1 MTLAPPTSASSTSAP
16 SASASPP
23 TTLPAWLAQSPF
35 VAILRGIT
43 PDEALPVGEA
53 LWSAGWRIIEVP
65 LNSPDAFESIARL
78 QRRFGDTILLGAG
91 TVRRADEVDTLT
103 RIGARLMV
111 CPHTDPA
118 LIGYAKACGLL
129 SLPGAATP
137 SECLAALD
145 AGADGL
151 KLFPA
156 DALGPAMLGALRAVL
171 PAGTAVLPVGGIH
184 TDLLAIWRK
193 AGAAGFGI
201 GGTLYKPGTTAAQVA
216 ATAQAFNEAWLDSLP
231 PLRAACS

>member
-1 MTLAPPTSASSTSAP
+1 MTLATSTSLPLP
-16 SASASPP
+16 S
-23 TTLPAWLAQSPF
+23 TLPAWLVQSPF

-53 LWSAGWRIIEVP
+53 LWDAGWRIIEVP

-78 QRRFGDTILLGAG
+78 QRRFGDAILLGAG
-91 TVRRADEVDTLT
+91 TVRRADEVDTLV

-118 LIGYAKACGLL
+118 LIGYAKACGLFA
-129 SLPGAATP
+129 LPGAATP

-156 DALGPAMLGALRAVL
+156 DALGPAMLSALRAVL
-171 PAGTAVLPVGGIH
+171 PTGTAVLPVGGIH

-193 AGAAGFGI
+193 AGAIGFGI
-201 GGTLYKPGTTAAQVA
+201 GGTLYKPGTTAPQVA
-216 ATAQAFNEAWLDSLP
+216 STAQAFNEAWLESVP
-231 PLRAACS
+231 TPRGLRS